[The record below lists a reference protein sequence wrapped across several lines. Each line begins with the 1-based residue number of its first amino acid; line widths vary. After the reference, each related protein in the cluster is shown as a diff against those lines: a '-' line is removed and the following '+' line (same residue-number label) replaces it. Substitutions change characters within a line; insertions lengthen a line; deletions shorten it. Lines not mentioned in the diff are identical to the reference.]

1 MCEHSNYCVAR
12 VDGLSVSITKNPIVH
27 GVMQEWSNSRELPP
41 MATFQ
46 VAPPEKFD
54 FTPPEQWPGSSRRFE
69 RFETA
74 SGLAEKEDVMQVST
88 LMYSMGSQAD
98 VLACFTLTVEQRTK
112 CICRRQG
119 RARWLLRKA
128 TKRDL

>member
-1 MCEHSNYCVAR
+1 MFVTQ
-12 VDGLSVSITKNPIVH
+12 ITGECPQLGTPTLH
-27 GVMQEWSNSRELPP
+27 GVMQEWSNSRELPA

-54 FTPPEQWPGSSRRFE
+54 FTSPEQWPGSSRRFE
-69 RFETA
+69 RFQTA
-74 SGLAEKEDVMQVST
+74 SGLAEKDAMQVST
-88 LMYSMGSQAD
+88 LMYSIGSQAKD
-98 VLACFTLTVEQRTK
+98 VLACFTLTEEQRTK

-119 RARWLLRKA
+119 RARWLLRKE